1 LRAQGY
7 SCWTLRQYESATA
20 SFCAAIEKRE
30 LGSGQLDGVTT
41 DRLQR
46 SVVGAIPEYDRK
58 WGKFCIRRFID
69 HLAEAG
75 VAAVPHPPT
84 HRLTARQ
91 RLHQEYEAYLRQQRG
106 LAEGTIRNSLYYGE
120 RFLSFR
126 FGEKLGDL
134 KAITPEDIVAFL
146 CKLKAGSRARRCKA
160 LPSRLRS
167 RSCSGAARPGVI
179 SLRACR
185 ASLRPRTIC
194 HAISSPERSNGCS
207 QRYEVRMPVGG
218 ATTRCCC

>member
-1 LRAQGY
+1 MRSGRIASSAGGDESGWPWRHRKTFLERLRAQGY

-120 RFLSFR
+120 RF
-126 FGEKLGDL
+126 
-134 KAITPEDIVAFL
+134 PEL
-146 CKLKAGSRARRCKA
+146 
-160 LPSRLRS
+160 
-167 RSCSGAARPGVI
+167 
-179 SLRACR
+179 SLRR
-185 ASLRPRTIC
+185 KTGRPEGNHPGGYRRLPVQAQSRIK
-194 HAISSPERSNGCS
+194 SPPLQSAAVPSAQPLQVPVLER
-207 QRYEVRMPVGG
+207 QDQ
-218 ATTRCCC
+218 A